1 MSTTGFPVS
10 RRMALAYAGAA
21 AAWPYPGRRSVRAA
35 AGSNTPPRPSDVFM
49 SARWSIPEVVDLARN
64 CQATRLEWNYVE
76 RGSFFQDAMNAGV
89 QVAGGTVNMCPT
101 DGPGLA
107 TYKVGRQQDRF
118 GAAIEA
124 PWVKGKGW
132 YWGCVNSPDFFRLQ
146 MGRASR
152 ALQAGASVL
161 QHDDCAGAIPM
172 VASGG
177 CWCTHCRQQATRRG
191 YSLERQM
198 LAFQTASTVRYI
210 KSLRSRIDAMSG
222 DRVMM
227 SCNNYR
233 LKTGVPYDLFDYGIC
248 EINPA
253 DAAPPTLEAA
263 FRQFER
269 TGWMQVVT
277 LRSSDIAL
285 NRATIARTH
294 ALGGAML
301 YPYNVY
307 MPVGPRF
314 TANASDVAGL
324 YRFVRAIGSVL
335 DSSRFTNRTAASL
348 LAPESLEALE
358 QAGVS
363 TVVRLA
369 GTQLAVH
376 FIPERDDRSVPPI
389 DVRMAKLPSASTV
402 RSAEQ
407 PDARPAPN
415 GTFAIS
421 PWDWSMLTMTI

>member
-1 MSTTGFPVS
+1 MSMTGFPVS

-21 AAWPYPGRRSVRAA
+21 AAWPYPGGRPVRAA
-35 AGSNTPPRPSDVFM
+35 STSSSPPQPSDVLM
-49 SARWSIPEVVDLARN
+49 SARWSIPEVIDLARN

-76 RGSFFQDAMNAGV
+76 RGSFFQDAKAAGV
-89 QVAGGTVNMCPT
+89 QVSGGAINMWPT

-107 TYKVGRQQDRF
+107 SYKIGRQQDRY

-132 YWGCVNSPDFFRLQ
+132 YWGCVNNPDFFRLQ

-152 ALQAGASVL
+152 ALQAGASVI
-161 QHDDCAGAIPM
+161 QYDDCAGAIPA
-172 VASGG
+172 VAWGG
-177 CWCTHCRQQATRRG
+177 CWCAHCRQQAARQG
-191 YSLERQM
+191 YDLERQM

-210 KSLRSRIDAMSG
+210 KSLRSQIDAVNG

-233 LKTGVPYDLFDYGIC
+233 LRTGVPYDLFDYGMC
-248 EINPA
+248 EISPA
-253 DAAPPTLEAA
+253 DAAPHALETA
-263 FRQFER
+263 FRRFEQN
-269 TGWMQVVT
+269 GWMQVVT

-324 YRFVRAIGSVL
+324 YRFVRIIGSVL
-335 DSSRFTNRTAASL
+335 DSSRFTDRTAASL
-348 LAPESLEALE
+348 LTRESLLALD
-358 QAGVS
+358 QARVS

-369 GTQLAVH
+369 GTQLVVH
-376 FIPERDDRSVPPI
+376 FIPERDTRGAGLI
-389 DVRMAKLPSASTV
+389 DIRLSTSPAASTL

-407 PDARPAPN
+407 PNERPISN
-415 GTFAIS
+415 GTFAIC
-421 PWDWSMLTMTI
+421 PWDWSVLTITS